1 MSKLVYNRVVLVKRL
16 LAELK
21 ILVNKNLKEREV
33 LRKLQE
39 IRDKQQEL
47 LDELEHNLDAKRL
60 TKAISL
66 INSFKYDLEEYY
78 EEQVE
83 IKNKINLIF
92 IWGAVLT
99 VLFLVR
105 AFS

>member
-1 MSKLVYNRVVLVKRL
+1 MSKLAYNRVVLVKRL

-47 LDELEHNLDAKRL
+47 LDELESNLDVKKL
-60 TKAISL
+60 SKAIIL
-66 INSFKYDLEEYY
+66 VDSFKNDLEEYY
-78 EEQVE
+78 EEQVK

-92 IWGAVLT
+92 I
-99 VLFLVR
+99 
-105 AFS
+105 

>member
-21 ILVNKNLKEREV
+21 ILINKNLKEREV

-39 IRDKQQEL
+39 IRDRQQEL
-47 LDELEHNLDAKRL
+47 LDELENNLDAKRL
-60 TKAISL
+60 NKAINL
-66 INSFKYDLEEYY
+66 INSFESDLEEYY
-78 EEQVE
+78 KEQVE

-92 IWGAVLT
+92 I
-99 VLFLVR
+99 
-105 AFS
+105 

>member
-47 LDELEHNLDAKRL
+47 LDELESNLDVKKL
-60 TKAISL
+60 SKAIIL
-66 INSFKYDLEEYY
+66 VDSFKNDLEEYY

-92 IWGAVLT
+92 IWGAILT

-105 AFS
+105 IFS

>member
-39 IRDKQQEL
+39 IRDKQQDL
-47 LDELEHNLDAKRL
+47 LDELESNLDVKKL
-60 TKAISL
+60 SKAIIL
-66 INSFKYDLEEYY
+66 VDSFKNDLEEYY

-83 IKNKINLIF
+83 IKNKIYLIF
-92 IWGAVLT
+92 IWGAILT
-99 VLFLVR
+99 ALFLVR
-105 AFS
+105 IFS

>member
-21 ILVNKNLKEREV
+21 ILINKNLKEREV

-39 IRDKQQEL
+39 IRDRQQEL

-60 TKAISL
+60 NKAINL
-66 INSFKYDLEEYY
+66 INSFKSDLEEYY

-92 IWGAVLT
+92 I
-99 VLFLVR
+99 
-105 AFS
+105 

>member
-47 LDELEHNLDAKRL
+47 LDELESNLDVKKL
-60 TKAISL
+60 SEAIIL
-66 INSFKYDLEEYY
+66 VDSFKNDLEEYY

-92 IWGAVLT
+92 IWGAILT

-105 AFS
+105 IFS

>member
-47 LDELEHNLDAKRL
+47 LDELENNLDVKRL
-60 TKAISL
+60 NKAISL
-66 INSFKYDLEEYY
+66 ISSFKYDLEECY
-78 EEQVE
+78 EEQMK

-92 IWGAVLT
+92 I
-99 VLFLVR
+99 
-105 AFS
+105 

>member
-39 IRDKQQEL
+39 IRDRQQEL
-47 LDELEHNLDAKRL
+47 LDELENNLDAKRL
-60 TKAISL
+60 NKAINL
-66 INSFKYDLEEYY
+66 INSFESDLEEYY

-92 IWGAVLT
+92 I
-99 VLFLVR
+99 
-105 AFS
+105 

>member
-21 ILVNKNLKEREV
+21 ILINKNLKEREV

-47 LDELEHNLDAKRL
+47 LDELENNLDAKRL
-60 TKAISL
+60 NKAINL
-66 INSFKYDLEEYY
+66 INSFKSDLEEYY

-83 IKNKINLIF
+83 IKNKIYLIF
-92 IWGAVLT
+92 I
-99 VLFLVR
+99 
-105 AFS
+105 

>member
-21 ILVNKNLKEREV
+21 ILINKNLKEREV

-39 IRDKQQEL
+39 IRDRQQEL

>member
-39 IRDKQQEL
+39 IRDK
-47 LDELEHNLDAKRL
+47 LENNLDVKRL
-60 TKAISL
+60 NKAISL
-66 INSFKYDLEEYY
+66 INSFKSDLEECY

-92 IWGAVLT
+92 IWGAILT

-105 AFS
+105 IFS

>member
-47 LDELEHNLDAKRL
+47 LDELESNLDVKKL
-60 TKAISL
+60 SKAIIL
-66 INSFKYDLEEYY
+66 VDSFKNDLEEYY

-92 IWGAVLT
+92 IWGAILT
-99 VLFLVR
+99 VLFLVQI
-105 AFS
+105 FS

>member
-1 MSKLVYNRVVLVKRL
+1 MSKLVYNRVVLVKWL

-21 ILVNKNLKEREV
+21 ILVNKNLKEREA

-47 LDELEHNLDAKRL
+47 LDELESNLDAKKL
-60 TKAISL
+60 SEAIIL
-66 INSFKYDLEEYY
+66 VDSFKNDLEEYY

-92 IWGAVLT
+92 IWGAILT

-105 AFS
+105 IFS

>member
-21 ILVNKNLKEREV
+21 ILINKNLKEREV

-39 IRDKQQEL
+39 IRDRQQEL

-66 INSFKYDLEEYY
+66 IN
-78 EEQVE
+78 
-83 IKNKINLIF
+83 
-92 IWGAVLT
+92 
-99 VLFLVR
+99 
-105 AFS
+105 

>member
-16 LAELK
+16 LTELK
-21 ILVNKNLKEREV
+21 ILINKNLKEREV

-60 TKAISL
+60 NKAINL
-66 INSFKYDLEEYY
+66 INSFKSDLEEYY

-92 IWGAVLT
+92 I
-99 VLFLVR
+99 
-105 AFS
+105 

>member
-21 ILVNKNLKEREV
+21 ILINKNLKEREV

-60 TKAISL
+60 NKAINL
-66 INSFKYDLEEYY
+66 INSFKSDLEEYY

-92 IWGAVLT
+92 IWGAILT

-105 AFS
+105 VFS

>member
-39 IRDKQQEL
+39 IRDKQQDL
-47 LDELEHNLDAKRL
+47 LDELESNLDVKKL
-60 TKAISL
+60 SKAIIL
-66 INSFKYDLEEYY
+66 VDSFKNDLEEYY

-92 IWGAVLT
+92 IWGAILT

-105 AFS
+105 IFS

>member
-47 LDELEHNLDAKRL
+47 LDELESNLDAKKL
-60 TKAISL
+60 SETIIL
-66 INSFKYDLEEYY
+66 VDSFKNDLEEYY

-92 IWGAVLT
+92 IWGAILT

-105 AFS
+105 IFS

>member
-39 IRDKQQEL
+39 IRDRQQEL
-47 LDELEHNLDAKRL
+47 LDELENNLDAKRL
-60 TKAISL
+60 NKAISL
-66 INSFKYDLEEYY
+66 INSFKYDLEECY

-92 IWGAVLT
+92 I
-99 VLFLVR
+99 
-105 AFS
+105 

>member
-21 ILVNKNLKEREV
+21 ILINKNLKEREV

-66 INSFKYDLEEYY
+66 INLFKYDLEEYY

-92 IWGAVLT
+92 I
-99 VLFLVR
+99 
-105 AFS
+105 

>member
-21 ILVNKNLKEREV
+21 ILINKNLKEREV

-39 IRDKQQEL
+39 IRDRQQEL
-47 LDELEHNLDAKRL
+47 LDELENNLDAKRL
-60 TKAISL
+60 NKAINL
-66 INSFKYDLEEYY
+66 INSFESDLEECY

-92 IWGAVLT
+92 IWGAILT

-105 AFS
+105 IFS

>member
-21 ILVNKNLKEREV
+21 ILINKNLKEREV

-39 IRDKQQEL
+39 IRDRQQEL
-47 LDELEHNLDAKRL
+47 LDELENNLDAKRL
-60 TKAISL
+60 NKAINL
-66 INSFKYDLEEYY
+66 INSFESDLEEYY

-92 IWGAVLT
+92 I
-99 VLFLVR
+99 
-105 AFS
+105 

>member
-21 ILVNKNLKEREV
+21 ILINKNLKEREV

-66 INSFKYDLEEYY
+66 INLFKYDLEEYY

>member
-39 IRDKQQEL
+39 IRDRQQEL
-47 LDELEHNLDAKRL
+47 LDELENNLDVKRL
-60 TKAISL
+60 NKAISL
-66 INSFKYDLEEYY
+66 INSFKSDLEECY

-92 IWGAVLT
+92 IWGAILT

-105 AFS
+105 IFS

>member
-21 ILVNKNLKEREV
+21 ILINKNLKEREV

-39 IRDKQQEL
+39 IRDRQQEL
-47 LDELEHNLDAKRL
+47 LDELENNLDAKRL
-60 TKAISL
+60 NKAINL
-66 INSFKYDLEEYY
+66 INSFESDLEECY

-92 IWGAVLT
+92 I
-99 VLFLVR
+99 
-105 AFS
+105 

>member
-21 ILVNKNLKEREV
+21 ILINKNLKEREV

-60 TKAISL
+60 NKAINL
-66 INSFKYDLEEYY
+66 INSFKSDLEEYY

-92 IWGAVLT
+92 I
-99 VLFLVR
+99 
-105 AFS
+105 

>member
-21 ILVNKNLKEREV
+21 ILINKNLKERGV

-47 LDELEHNLDAKRL
+47 LDELENNLDAKRL
-60 TKAISL
+60 NKAINL
-66 INSFKYDLEEYY
+66 INSFKSDLEEYY

-92 IWGAVLT
+92 I
-99 VLFLVR
+99 
-105 AFS
+105 

>member
-1 MSKLVYNRVVLVKRL
+1 MSKLVYNRVILVKKL

-47 LDELEHNLDAKRL
+47 LDELENNLDVKRL
-60 TKAISL
+60 NKAISL
-66 INSFKYDLEEYY
+66 INSFKSDLEECY

-92 IWGAVLT
+92 IWGAILT
-99 VLFLVR
+99 VLFLIRV
-105 AFS
+105 FS

>member
-21 ILVNKNLKEREV
+21 TLVNKNLKEREV

-39 IRDKQQEL
+39 IRDKQQDL
-47 LDELEHNLDAKRL
+47 LDELESNLDVKKL
-60 TKAISL
+60 SKAIIL
-66 INSFKYDLEEYY
+66 VDSFKNDLEEYY

-92 IWGAVLT
+92 IWGAILT

-105 AFS
+105 IFS

>member
-92 IWGAVLT
+92 I
-99 VLFLVR
+99 
-105 AFS
+105 

>member
-21 ILVNKNLKEREV
+21 ILINKNLKEREV

-47 LDELEHNLDAKRL
+47 LDELENNLDAKRL
-60 TKAISL
+60 NKAINL
-66 INSFKYDLEEYY
+66 INSFKSDLEEYY

-83 IKNKINLIF
+83 IKNKIYLIF
-92 IWGAVLT
+92 IWGAILT

-105 AFS
+105 IFS

>member
-39 IRDKQQEL
+39 IRDRQQEL
-47 LDELEHNLDAKRL
+47 LDELENNLDAKRL
-60 TKAISL
+60 NKAISL

-78 EEQVE
+78 KEQVE

-92 IWGAVLT
+92 I
-99 VLFLVR
+99 
-105 AFS
+105 

>member
-39 IRDKQQEL
+39 IRDRQQEL
-47 LDELEHNLDAKRL
+47 LDELENNLDAKRL
-60 TKAISL
+60 NKAINL
-66 INSFKYDLEEYY
+66 INSFESDLEEYY

-92 IWGAVLT
+92 IWGAILT

-105 AFS
+105 VFY

>member
-21 ILVNKNLKEREV
+21 ILINKNLKEREV

-39 IRDKQQEL
+39 IRDKQQQL
-47 LDELEHNLDAKRL
+47 LDELENNLDAKRL
-60 TKAISL
+60 NKAINL
-66 INSFKYDLEEYY
+66 ISSFKSDLEKYY

-92 IWGAVLT
+92 I
-99 VLFLVR
+99 
-105 AFS
+105 

>member
-1 MSKLVYNRVVLVKRL
+1 MSKLVYNRVILVKRL

-39 IRDKQQEL
+39 IRDRQQEL
-47 LDELEHNLDAKRL
+47 LDELENNLDVKRL
-60 TKAISL
+60 NKAINL
-66 INSFKYDLEEYY
+66 ISSFKSDLEECY

-92 IWGAVLT
+92 I
-99 VLFLVR
+99 
-105 AFS
+105 